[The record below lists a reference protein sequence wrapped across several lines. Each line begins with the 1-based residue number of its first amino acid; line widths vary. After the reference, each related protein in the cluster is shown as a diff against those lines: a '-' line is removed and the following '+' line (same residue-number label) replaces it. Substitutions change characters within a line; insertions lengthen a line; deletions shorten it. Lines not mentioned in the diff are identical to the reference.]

1 MTRDRLFHAEGGA
14 SFAEVLVAMALTL
27 IGLVGAMGAFQ
38 AAERS
43 LQTGTLA
50 TRALAMA
57 ESRIE
62 AERSARWDRLLLD
75 DLDHDHDGVPDLV
88 MHDDG
93 AGSDA
98 LAGDGV
104 YSGPASRG
112 ECPPHELLL
121 PSEDMKQLIQ
131 TRSRTT
137 EMLTLALKEGWLHWF
152 KTAFERRYRDSLPI
166 ARSELLR

>member
-14 SFAEVLVAMALTL
+14 SFAEVLVAMTLTL

-43 LQTGTLA
+43 FRIGTLA

-62 AERSARWDRLLLD
+62 AKRSVRWDRLLLD
-75 DLDHDHDGVPDLV
+75 DLNYDGASDLV

-93 AGSDA
+93 AGGDV

-104 YSGPASRG
+104 YSGSWDQNG
-112 ECPPHELLL
+112 V
-121 PSEDMKQLIQ
+121 QLIW
-131 TRSRTT
+131 TVTPSRSGLLSASGHVLIEARAVYTAG
-137 EMLTLALKEGWLHWF
+137 ESQREGRVGTLRANPTFVGS
-152 KTAFERRYRDSLPI
+152 R
-166 ARSELLR
+166 

>member
-1 MTRDRLFHAEGGA
+1 MTRDQVFHAEGGA
-14 SFAEVLVAMALTL
+14 SFAEVLVAMTLTL

-43 LQTGTLA
+43 IRIGTVA

-62 AERSARWDRLLLD
+62 AKRSVRWDRLLLD
-75 DLDHDHDGVPDLV
+75 DLNHDGTSDLF

-93 AGSDA
+93 VAGDV

-104 YSGPASRG
+104 YSGSWDQDGVRLIWTVTPSRSGSLSDSGHVLIEARAVYAVG
-112 ECPPHELLL
+112 ENEREVRVVTLRANPLFVG
-121 PSEDMKQLIQ
+121 
-131 TRSRTT
+131 SR
-137 EMLTLALKEGWLHWF
+137 
-152 KTAFERRYRDSLPI
+152 
-166 ARSELLR
+166 

>member
-1 MTRDRLFHAEGGA
+1 MTRDQVFHAEGGA
-14 SFAEVLVAMALTL
+14 SFAEVLVAMTLTL

-43 LQTGTLA
+43 IRTGTLA

-62 AERSARWDRLLLD
+62 AKRSVRWDRLLLD
-75 DLDHDHDGVPDLV
+75 DLNHDGASDLV

-93 AGSDA
+93 VAGDV

-104 YSGPASRG
+104 YSGSWEHDGVRLIWTVTPSRSGSLSASGHVLIEARAVYAAG
-112 ECPPHELLL
+112 ESQREV
-121 PSEDMKQLIQ
+121 
-131 TRSRTT
+131 RVG
-137 EMLTLALKEGWLHWF
+137 TLRANPVFTGN
-152 KTAFERRYRDSLPI
+152 S
-166 ARSELLR
+166 